1 MAVLT
6 RALVLAASLG
16 SLVSAQTLKVDG
28 EVVAA
33 SDETIAPAAEA
44 VGGELQLTEAVLA
57 NLTDL
62 GLDHIELFQFADE
75 AEVFDK
81 RSLLGLAAKCKT
93 MPGDLLW
100 PGKLVWKVFD
110 LLTGGALIKT
120 VPFGAVCFPGEHYDA
135 SECSRILDNWT
146 NSDTHDED
154 PTALMYPLYE
164 GNACLPQ
171 DAGKEGAKC
180 QLGGLPAYSVNVS
193 TVSQI
198 QLAVNFART
207 LNLRVVIRN
216 TGHDFLGKST
226 GAGALNIWTHHLKK
240 IELLKDYKSAGSYSG
255 PALKVGAGVQVVELY
270 EAANKYGY
278 TAVGGE
284 CRTVGVAGGFTAMG
298 GHSPMSPIAGLGSDQ
313 VLSVDIVTP
322 DGRFITADEKEN
334 SEIFWAVRGGGGATF
349 GVVTSLTVRVWPK
362 MTFSGLSWSLS
373 TVDAGISKD
382 LFWKAMR
389 IYWAKFPEYNDNHT
403 YGYSTLFSAGDGKYS
418 WNMLPW
424 LVPGM
429 ELSEFKAMVSPLFKE
444 WKEIGFEVEPEYFTH
459 DNFYDT
465 WKNHFPTES
474 VGASTVRTASRLIP
488 RKNWDDEELRNKTM
502 NTIQGIVEE
511 GSVLIQYN
519 INGAAP
525 KSVPSSALNPA
536 WRDASMFAI
545 IGSGWSADSS
555 PEDILA
561 TNKKITNDWMERLR
575 EVSPGSGGYGNEGD
589 VMEPDFQ
596 QSFYGT
602 DNYKRLYALKKKLDP
617 WGVFYAPTAVGS
629 EDWTIVEIPG
639 LLDGLLYGDLLETL
653 GSWLTLQTGRL
664 CRK

>member
-1 MAVLT
+1 MAAFT
-6 RALVLAASLG
+6 RALALAASFG
-16 SLVSAQTLKVDG
+16 LVSAQTLKVDG
-28 EVVAA
+28 EVVSAN
-33 SDETIAPAAEA
+33 DVTVAPAAEA
-44 VGGELQLTEAVLA
+44 VSGELQLTDAVLA

-62 GLDHIELFQFADE
+62 ELDHIELFQFADE
-75 AEVFDK
+75 TEALDK
-81 RSLLGLAAKCKT
+81 RALSALAKCKS

-135 SECSRILDNWT
+135 DECSRIVDNWT

-154 PTALMYPLYE
+154 PTANMYPLYE

-171 DAGKEGAKC
+171 DAGKEGATC
-180 QLGGLPAYSVNVS
+180 QLGGLPVYSVKATS
-193 TVSQI
+193 VSQI
-198 QLAVNFART
+198 QLAVNFARS
-207 LNLRVVIRN
+207 LNLRLVIRN

-226 GAGALNIWTHHLKK
+226 GAGSLNIWTHHLKK
-240 IELLKDYKSAGSYSG
+240 IELLKDYKSSGSYSG
-255 PALKVGAGVQVVELY
+255 PALKVGAGVQVFELY

-322 DGRFITADEKEN
+322 DGRFITANEKEN
-334 SEIFWAVRGGGGATF
+334 AELFWAVRGGGGATF

-362 MTFSGLSWSLS
+362 MTFSGVTWSLS
-373 TVDAGISKD
+373 SEEAGISKD
-382 LFWKAMR
+382 LFWEAMR

-403 YGYSTLFSAGDGKYS
+403 YGYSTLFSAGPGKYLWS
-418 WNMLPW
+418 MKPW

-429 ELSEFKAMVSPLFKE
+429 ELPEFKAM
-444 WKEIGFEVEPEYFTH
+444 
-459 DNFYDT
+459 
-465 WKNHFPTES
+465 NHFPTES

-488 RKNWDDEELRNKTM
+488 RKNFEDVELLNKTM
-502 NTIQGIVEE
+502 DTVQSIVED

-525 KSVPSSALNPA
+525 KNVASSALNPA
-536 WRDASMFAI
+536 WRDASI
-545 IGSGWSADSS
+545 
-555 PEDILA
+555 
-561 TNKKITNDWMERLR
+561 KITNDWMERLR
-575 EVSPGSGGYGNEGD
+575 EVTPGSGGYGNEGD
-589 VMEPDFQ
+589 VMEPDFG
-596 QSFYGT
+596 QSFYGSE
-602 DNYKRLYALKKKLDP
+602 NYKRLYALKKKLDP

-629 EDWTIVEIPG
+629 EDWEIVQVPG
-639 LLDGLLYGDLLETL
+639 LLDDLLYGDLLETL
-653 GSWLTLQTGRL
+653 SGWLTLQTGRL

>member
-1 MAVLT
+1 MAAFT
-6 RALVLAASLG
+6 RALALAASFG
-16 SLVSAQTLKVDG
+16 LVSAQTLKVDG
-28 EVVAA
+28 EVVSAN
-33 SDETIAPAAEA
+33 DVTVAPAAEA
-44 VGGELQLTEAVLA
+44 VGGELQLTDSVLA
-57 NLTDL
+57 NLTEL
-62 GLDHIELFQFADE
+62 ELDHIELFQFADE
-75 AEVFDK
+75 SEALDK
-81 RSLLGLAAKCKT
+81 RALSALAKCKS

-135 SECSRILDNWT
+135 DKCSRIVDNWT

-154 PTALMYPLYE
+154 PTANMYPLYE

-171 DAGKEGAKC
+171 DAGKEGATC
-180 QLGGLPAYSVNVS
+180 QLGGLPVYSVKATS
-193 TVSQI
+193 VSQI
-198 QLAVNFART
+198 QLAVNFARS
-207 LNLRVVIRN
+207 LNLRLVIRN

-226 GAGALNIWTHHLKK
+226 GAGSLNIWTHHLKK
-240 IELLKDYKSAGSYSG
+240 IELLKAYKSAGSYSG
-255 PALKVGAGVQVVELY
+255 PALKVGAGVQVFELY

-322 DGRFITADEKEN
+322 DGHFITANEKEN
-334 SEIFWAVRGGGGATF
+334 AEIFWAVRGGGGATF

-362 MTFSGLSWSLS
+362 MTFSGVTWSLS
-373 TVDAGISKD
+373 SEEAGISKD
-382 LFWKAMR
+382 LFWEAMR

-403 YGYSTLFSAGDGKYS
+403 YGYSTLFSAGPGKYLWS
-418 WNMLPW
+418 MKPW

-429 ELSEFKAMVSPLFKE
+429 ELSEFKTMVSPLFKE
-444 WKEIGFEVEPEYFTH
+444 WKEIGFEIEPEWFTH

-488 RKNWDDEELRNKTM
+488 RKNFEDVELLNKTM
-502 NTIQGIVEE
+502 DAVQSIVED

-525 KSVPSSALNPA
+525 KNVASSALNPA

-545 IGSGWSADSS
+545 VGAGWSADSS
-555 PEDILA
+555 PAEILA

-575 EVSPGSGGYGNEGD
+575 EVTPGSGGYGNEGD
-589 VMEPDFQ
+589 VMEPNFG
-596 QSFYGT
+596 QSFYGSE
-602 DNYKRLYALKKKLDP
+602 NYKRLYALKKKLDP

-629 EDWTIVEIPG
+629 EDWEIVQVPG

-653 GSWLTLQTGRL
+653 SGWLTLQTGRL